1 MKQLIWISLLFIV
14 LLLPSVAKGSNN
26 TYLGNKNNISM
37 YLVNDRIHVDKS
49 HIYFHLIAVVKDTT
63 MMYAT
68 INVNRHNG
76 LVNSSAQL
84 INMNSRSLISTRN
97 DYLVD
102 YILTSNE
109 IPIDYGIFQSL
120 KLIHKKHPSW

>member
-14 LLLPSVAKGSNN
+14 SLLPSVAKGSDN
-26 TYLGNKNNISM
+26 TYLGSRNNIGM
-37 YLVNDRIHVDKS
+37 YLVNDKIHADKN

-63 MMYAT
+63 MIYAN

-84 INMNSRSLISTRN
+84 INMNSRSMISTKN

-109 IPIDYGIFQSL
+109 IPIDYGILQSL
-120 KLIHKKHPSW
+120 KLIHKKHPLW